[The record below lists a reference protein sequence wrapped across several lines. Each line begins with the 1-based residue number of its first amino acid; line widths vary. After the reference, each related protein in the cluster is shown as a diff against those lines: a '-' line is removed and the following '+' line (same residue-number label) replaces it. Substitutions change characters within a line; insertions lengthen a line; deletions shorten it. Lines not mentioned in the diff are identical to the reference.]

1 MLTFPA
7 GDMAA
12 QHQVED
18 VTSGGDRVKLILAI
32 LVVVAGVVGFYLL
45 RDQALIFRVLSVI
58 GGLVLGGL
66 IAWTSTQGRRLLA
79 FLRESWQETRRVVWP
94 TKKETWSVTLYVFLF
109 VVVMA
114 IFLWLVDSGLQFVL
128 YDLVLGWSR

>member
-1 MLTFPA
+1 
-7 GDMAA
+7 MAA
-12 QHQVED
+12 QHKVED

-114 IFLWLVDSGLQFVL
+114 IFLWLADSGLQFVL

>member
-1 MLTFPA
+1 
-7 GDMAA
+7 MAA
-12 QHQVED
+12 QHKVED

-66 IAWTSTQGRRLLA
+66 IAWTSTQGRLLA

>member
-1 MLTFPA
+1 
-7 GDMAA
+7 MAA
-12 QHQVED
+12 QHKVED
-18 VTSGGDRVKLILAI
+18 VTSGGDRVKLILAV
-32 LVVVAGVVGFYLL
+32 LVVMAGIVGFYLL

-66 IAWTSTQGRRLLA
+66 TAWTSTQGRRLLA

>member
-1 MLTFPA
+1 MCSSDLWALAPRLKNSSPVYVWATRPPA
-7 GDMAA
+7 ISSTWS
-12 QHQVED
+12 
-18 VTSGGDRVKLILAI
+18 TSPRRK
-32 LVVVAGVVGFYLL
+32 Y
-45 RDQALIFRVLSVI
+45 RR
-58 GGLVLGGL
+58 VLGGL

>member
-1 MLTFPA
+1 
-7 GDMAA
+7 MAA
-12 QHQVED
+12 QHKVED

-66 IAWTSTQGRRLLA
+66 IARTSTQGRRLLA

>member
-1 MLTFPA
+1 
-7 GDMAA
+7 MAA
-12 QHQVED
+12 QHKVED

-45 RDQALIFRVLSVI
+45 R
-58 GGLVLGGL
+58 G
-66 IAWTSTQGRRLLA
+66 LLA

>member
-1 MLTFPA
+1 
-7 GDMAA
+7 MAA
-12 QHQVED
+12 QHKVED

-58 GGLVLGGL
+58 GGLVLGSL

>member
-1 MLTFPA
+1 
-7 GDMAA
+7 MAA
-12 QHQVED
+12 QHKVED

-79 FLRESWQETRRVVWP
+79 FLRESWQEIRRVVWP

>member
-1 MLTFPA
+1 
-7 GDMAA
+7 MAA
-12 QHQVED
+12 QHKVED

-109 VVVMA
+109 VVGMA

>member
-1 MLTFPA
+1 
-7 GDMAA
+7 MAA
-12 QHQVED
+12 QHKVED

-58 GGLVLGGL
+58 GGLVLGGV

-79 FLRESWQETRRVVWP
+79 FLRESWQEIRRVVWP

>member
-1 MLTFPA
+1 
-7 GDMAA
+7 MAA
-12 QHQVED
+12 QHKVED

-128 YDLVLGWSR
+128 YDLVLKQELMSF

>member
-1 MLTFPA
+1 
-7 GDMAA
+7 MAA
-12 QHQVED
+12 QHKVED

-94 TKKETWSVTLYVFLF
+94 IKKETWSVTLYVFLF

>member
-1 MLTFPA
+1 
-7 GDMAA
+7 MAA
-12 QHQVED
+12 QHKVED
-18 VTSGGDRVKLILAI
+18 VTSVGDRVKLILAI

>member
-1 MLTFPA
+1 
-7 GDMAA
+7 MAA
-12 QHQVED
+12 QHKVED

-32 LVVVAGVVGFYLL
+32 LVVVAGVVCFYLL

>member
-1 MLTFPA
+1 
-7 GDMAA
+7 MAA
-12 QHQVED
+12 QHKVED

-45 RDQALIFRVLSVI
+45 RDQVLIFRVLSVI

>member
-1 MLTFPA
+1 
-7 GDMAA
+7 MAA
-12 QHQVED
+12 QHKVED
-18 VTSGGDRVKLILAI
+18 VTSGGDRVKLILAV

-66 IAWTSTQGRRLLA
+66 TAWTSTQGRRLLA

>member
-1 MLTFPA
+1 
-7 GDMAA
+7 MAA
-12 QHQVED
+12 QHKVED

-94 TKKETWSVTLYVFLF
+94 TKKETWSVTLYDFLF

>member
-1 MLTFPA
+1 
-7 GDMAA
+7 MAA
-12 QHQVED
+12 QHKVED

-94 TKKETWSVTLYVFLF
+94 TQKETWSVTLYVFLF

>member
-1 MLTFPA
+1 
-7 GDMAA
+7 MAA
-12 QHQVED
+12 QHKVED
-18 VTSGGDRVKLILAI
+18 VTSGCDRVKLILAI

>member
-1 MLTFPA
+1 
-7 GDMAA
+7 MAA
-12 QHQVED
+12 QHKVED

-128 YDLVLGWSR
+128 YYLVLGWSR

>member
-1 MLTFPA
+1 
-7 GDMAA
+7 MAA
-12 QHQVED
+12 QHKVED

-79 FLRESWQETRRVVWP
+79 FLRESWQETRRANVGMWCTP
-94 TKKETWSVTLYVFLF
+94 TRAWRRASAVPFVSASSVQACRISSARFSFPPKKW
-109 VVVMA
+109 
-114 IFLWLVDSGLQFVL
+114 W
-128 YDLVLGWSR
+128 R

>member
-1 MLTFPA
+1 
-7 GDMAA
+7 MAA
-12 QHQVED
+12 QHKVED

-45 RDQALIFRVLSVI
+45 RDEAQIFRVLSVI

>member
-1 MLTFPA
+1 
-7 GDMAA
+7 MAA
-12 QHQVED
+12 QHKVED

-45 RDQALIFRVLSVI
+45 RDQALFFRVLSVS

>member
-1 MLTFPA
+1 
-7 GDMAA
+7 MAA
-12 QHQVED
+12 QHKVED

-32 LVVVAGVVGFYLL
+32 LVVVAGVVGFYL
-45 RDQALIFRVLSVI
+45 FRVLSVI

>member
-1 MLTFPA
+1 
-7 GDMAA
+7 MAA
-12 QHQVED
+12 QHKVED
-18 VTSGGDRVKLILAI
+18 VTSGGDRDKLILAI
-32 LVVVAGVVGFYLL
+32 RIVVAGVVGFYLL

>member
-1 MLTFPA
+1 
-7 GDMAA
+7 MAA
-12 QHQVED
+12 QHKVED

-94 TKKETWSVTLYVFLF
+94 TTKETWSVTLYVFLF

>member
-1 MLTFPA
+1 
-7 GDMAA
+7 MAA
-12 QHQVED
+12 QHKVED

-58 GGLVLGGL
+58 GGLGLGGL

>member
-1 MLTFPA
+1 
-7 GDMAA
+7 MAA
-12 QHQVED
+12 QHKVED

-66 IAWTSTQGRRLLA
+66 IAWTSTQGRRLLV

>member
-1 MLTFPA
+1 
-7 GDMAA
+7 MAA
-12 QHQVED
+12 QHKVED
-18 VTSGGDRVKLILAI
+18 VPSGGDRVKLILAI

>member
-1 MLTFPA
+1 
-7 GDMAA
+7 MAA
-12 QHQVED
+12 QHKVED

-66 IAWTSTQGRRLLA
+66 SAWTSTQGRRLLA

>member
-1 MLTFPA
+1 
-7 GDMAA
+7 MAA
-12 QHQVED
+12 QHKVED

-66 IAWTSTQGRRLLA
+66 TAWTSTQGRRLLA

>member
-1 MLTFPA
+1 
-7 GDMAA
+7 MAA
-12 QHQVED
+12 QHKVED
-18 VTSGGDRVKLILAI
+18 VTSGGDRAKLILAI
-32 LVVVAGVVGFYLL
+32 LVVVAGVVGFYRL

>member
-1 MLTFPA
+1 
-7 GDMAA
+7 MAA
-12 QHQVED
+12 QHKVED

-32 LVVVAGVVGFYLL
+32 LVVVAGVVGFYLS

-58 GGLVLGGL
+58 GGPVLGGL